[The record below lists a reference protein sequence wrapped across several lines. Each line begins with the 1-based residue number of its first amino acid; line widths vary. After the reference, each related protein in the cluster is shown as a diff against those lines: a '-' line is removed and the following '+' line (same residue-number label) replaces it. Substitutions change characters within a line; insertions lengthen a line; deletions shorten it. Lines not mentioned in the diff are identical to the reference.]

1 MTVSKG
7 LTPFSFPASASLA
20 TKTLH
25 LVRLNSTGGVAVA
38 SAVGQQ
44 VIGVMMNKPSGI
56 GQAAY
61 VQTMG
66 AVVKVSA
73 TTTGARP
80 AITVGG
86 TLIADSNGKAT
97 LSSTKGTAYVI
108 GRALEAVTDGNSQI
122 ISMLIT
128 HEGPMSTA

>member
-20 TKTLH
+20 TKQLF
-25 LVRLNSTGGVAVA
+25 LVRLDSTGGVEVA

-44 VIGVMMNKPSGI
+44 VIGVLMNKPSGI

-66 AVVKVSA
+66 SVVKVSA

-80 AITVGG
+80 AVTVGG
-86 TLIADSNGKAT
+86 AMIANVNGEAT
-97 LSSTKGTAYVI
+97 LSATKGTAYVI
-108 GRALEAVTDGNSQI
+108 GRALEAVTDGNRQI